1 VKSKGKLHE
10 VAKVSGNH
18 QRQNRHRFDPVEAE
32 AVRIEVLKTNGHDEA
47 RIFEVRCY
55 A

>member
-1 VKSKGKLHE
+1 VRSKGNMQE
-10 VAKVSGNH
+10 IAKVSGNH
-18 QRQNRHRFDPVEAE
+18 QRQNRYRFEPVEAE